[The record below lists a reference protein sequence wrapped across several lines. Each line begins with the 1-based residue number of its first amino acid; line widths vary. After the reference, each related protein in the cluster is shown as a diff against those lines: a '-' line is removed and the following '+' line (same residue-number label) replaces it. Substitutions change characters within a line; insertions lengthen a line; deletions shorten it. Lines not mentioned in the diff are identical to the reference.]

1 MRFFSPLIY
10 VNKIFADLLA
20 IHYVHY
26 RNLHNLIRSTVPTE
40 RLRLYLKKGKPELQK
55 QVLDSSNFK
64 KI

>member
-20 IHYVHY
+20 ILYVHY
-26 RNLHNLIRSTVPTE
+26 RNLENLILSTVPTE
-40 RLRLYLKKGKPELQK
+40 RPRSYLKKGKPELQK